1 MPLSLIAGYH
11 LAQTQLQEGMGDL
24 EISSERCR
32 ASPALWTKSVAAHQA
47 SILHAASSSVRTWS
61 CTELQDKNTT
71 ETSVCT
77 YSIPID
83 DEPGTCIPS
92 DGEECPWAMFDE
104 QVQAELD
111 EQVQAEFDVARTT
124 SGNSETRVSDHEGID
139 HREATISKF
148 SQSLEPELPEKAR
161 SKLSSPLS
169 KSRRRTS
176 NVRRSVRAAMSNAL
190 PSGTLR

>member
-47 SILHAASSSVRTWS
+47 SILHAASSSVRT
-61 CTELQDKNTT
+61 
-71 ETSVCT
+71 VCT

-83 DEPGTCIPS
+83 DEPETCIPS